1 MGINLSFLVKE
12 ASSIIQYQWNCQ
24 QFMDSLN
31 PKRSQREGG
40 IELLMEQQNINKSAI
55 DEIDQRIIEELQQDG
70 RRPFTKIAAEVGISE
85 ASVRQRVSNL
95 VNTQVIQIVAVTNPV
110 KLGYSLASMIGIRV
124 SGERLM
130 EAVQEIAEFDEVIYL
145 ILCTGRFDIL
155 AEIVCRDNDHLLNFL
170 TEKLYKVQGVQQA
183 ETFMYLRVCKQNDWT
198 FLSQASISP
207 SPSIFR
213 SHQSSHE

>member
-1 MGINLSFLVKE
+1 
-12 ASSIIQYQWNCQ
+12 
-24 QFMDSLN
+24 
-31 PKRSQREGG
+31 
-40 IELLMEQQNINKSAI
+40 MEQQNNAKSVI

-70 RRPFTKIAAEVGISE
+70 RRPFTKIAADLGISE

-124 SGERLM
+124 SGDRLL
-130 EAVQEIAEFDEVIYL
+130 EVAQEISAFDEVIYL
-145 ILCTGRFDIL
+145 ILCTGSFDML
-155 AEIVCRDNDHLLNFL
+155 AEVVCLDNDHLLNFL
-170 TEKLYKVQGVQQA
+170 TEKLYKVRGVQQA

-207 SPSIFR
+207 SPPIFR
-213 SHQSSHE
+213 PHQSSSE